1 MSITVGFAGYEC
13 EDVLL
18 YLAFCLMKSGKKVAI
33 EDRTEHKILL
43 GIMEAKD
50 NVLKTGEWEETIY
63 RGIVLTDAA
72 VRKEAYDVVF
82 LDFGYRVLHPR
93 LYECG
98 HLILATDGLPV
109 HAALL
114 SKIGQWERRQYL
126 LIRNFWESV
135 HTQQY
140 LELLTEQK
148 TEKTICI
155 PWEEKDEKIREH
167 LGETGD
173 IPIGRLSAQMKEAVR
188 QLILFLFPDIP
199 ENQTARLGRW

>member
-18 YLAFCLMKSGKKVAI
+18 YLAFCLMKAGQKVAL

-50 NVLKTGEWEETIY
+50 NILKRKDGEGMIY
-63 RGIVLTDAA
+63 QGIVLTDAV
-72 VRKEAYDVVF
+72 VRKEEYDVVF
-82 LDFGYRVLHPR
+82 LDFGYRILHPR

-98 HLILATDGLPV
+98 YLVLTTDGLPV

-135 HTQQY
+135 HTQNY
-140 LELLTEQK
+140 LELLTEQR
-148 TEKTICI
+148 TEKTLCI
-155 PWEEKDEKIREH
+155 PWEAKDEKIREH
-167 LGETGD
+167 LGEAGD
-173 IPIGRLSAQMKEAVR
+173 IPIYRLSTQMKETIR
-188 QLILFLFPDIP
+188 QLISFLFPNLL
-199 ENQTARLGRW
+199 ENKTARLGRW